1 LTPVKDGSKTRGE
14 TERVEIPF
22 PEVQTMSD
30 PVFARPKKDPE
41 FDPKRF
47 LPRPLFESPEMKV
60 VRATFRAGQFI
71 PVHAPDV
78 SVALYIL
85 SGEGEVVAGKER
97 RNVTEGDL
105 VVVPRKVR
113 RGVKAKTDMIVLH
126 VVSPSP
132 TQADHGDMGERIAR
146 GEFELPA

>member
-1 LTPVKDGSKTRGE
+1 
-14 TERVEIPF
+14 
-22 PEVQTMSD
+22 MSE
-30 PVFARPKKDPE
+30 PVFSRPKKDPE

-47 LPRPLFESPEMKV
+47 LPRPLFDSPEMKV

-78 SVALYIL
+78 HVALYIL
-85 SGEGEVVAGKER
+85 SGEGEVVAGKVR
-97 RNVTEGDL
+97 RSVAEGDL
-105 VVVPRKVR
+105 VVVPRKIR

-132 TQADHGDMGERIAR
+132 TPADHGDMAERIAR

>member
-1 LTPVKDGSKTRGE
+1 
-14 TERVEIPF
+14 
-22 PEVQTMSD
+22 MSD
-30 PVFARPKKDPE
+30 PVFARPDQNPD
-41 FDPKRF
+41 FDPIRF
-47 LPRPLFESPEMKV
+47 LSRPLFESPEMKV

-78 SVALYIL
+78 HVVLYIL
-85 SGEGEVVAGKER
+85 SGEGEVVAGKE
-97 RNVTEGDL
+97 
-105 VVVPRKVR
+105 R

-132 TQADHGDMGERIAR
+132 TAADHGDMGERIAR

>member
-1 LTPVKDGSKTRGE
+1 
-14 TERVEIPF
+14 
-22 PEVQTMSD
+22 MSD
-30 PVFARPKKDPE
+30 PVFARPMEHAE

-47 LPRPLFESPEMKV
+47 LPSPLFDRPEMKV

-78 SVALYIL
+78 HVALYIL

-105 VVVPRKVR
+105 VVVPRKMR
-113 RGVKAKTDMIVLH
+113 RGVKAKTDLIVLH

-132 TQADHGDMGERIAR
+132 TRADHGDMAERILR

>member
-1 LTPVKDGSKTRGE
+1 
-14 TERVEIPF
+14 
-22 PEVQTMSD
+22 MSG
-30 PVFARPKKDPE
+30 PVFARPEKDPE

-60 VRATFRAGQFI
+60 VRATFRAGHFI

-78 SVALYIL
+78 HVALYIV

-97 RNVTEGDL
+97 RSVTPGDL

>member
-1 LTPVKDGSKTRGE
+1 
-14 TERVEIPF
+14 
-22 PEVQTMSD
+22 MSD

-78 SVALYIL
+78 HVALYIL
-85 SGEGEVVAGKER
+85 SGKGSGRGKER
-97 RNVTEGDL
+97 RIVAEGDL
-105 VVVPRKVR
+105 VVIPRKVR

>member
-1 LTPVKDGSKTRGE
+1 MTPVKDGSRARDE
-14 TERVEIPF
+14 TEPWKSRSRRYDDERSRVREAEEGSGVR
-22 PEVQTMSD
+22 PETVPAPP
-30 PVFARPKKDPE
+30 PVREPRDEGRAGHVPR
-41 FDPKRF
+41 RAIH
-47 LPRPLFESPEMKV
+47 PRP
-60 VRATFRAGQFI
+60 R
-71 PVHAPDV
+71 PDV
-78 SVALYIL
+78 HVALYIV

-105 VVVPRKVR
+105 VVVPRKMR

>member
-1 LTPVKDGSKTRGE
+1 
-14 TERVEIPF
+14 
-22 PEVQTMSD
+22 MSD
-30 PVFARPKKDPE
+30 PVFARPKKHAE

-47 LPRPLFESPEMKV
+47 LPSALFDSPEMKV

-78 SVALYIL
+78 HVALYIL
-85 SGEGEVVAGKER
+85 AGEGEVVAGQER
-97 RNVTEGDL
+97 RKVTEGDL
-105 VVVPRKVR
+105 VIVPRKVR
-113 RGVKAKTDMIVLH
+113 RGVRAKTDMIVLH

-132 TQADHGDMGERIAR
+132 TQADHGDMASRIAR

>member
-1 LTPVKDGSKTRGE
+1 
-14 TERVEIPF
+14 
-22 PEVQTMSD
+22 MSD
-30 PVFARPKKDPE
+30 PVFARPMKDAE
-41 FDPKRF
+41 FDPNRF
-47 LPRPLFESPEMKV
+47 LPHPLFESPEMKV

-78 SVALYIL
+78 HVALYIV

-105 VVVPRKVR
+105 VVVPKKVR

-132 TQADHGDMGERIAR
+132 TQADHGNMGERIAR

>member
-1 LTPVKDGSKTRGE
+1 
-14 TERVEIPF
+14 
-22 PEVQTMSD
+22 MSD
-30 PVFARPKKDPE
+30 PVFARPKKDAE

-47 LPRPLFESPEMKV
+47 LPSPLFESPEMKV

-78 SVALYIL
+78 HVALYIL
-85 SGEGEVVAGKER
+85 AGEGEVVAGNER
-97 RNVTEGDL
+97 RKVTEGDL

-132 TQADHGDMGERIAR
+132 TRADHGDMASMLAR

>member
-1 LTPVKDGSKTRGE
+1 LTPVKDGSVARVENGN
-14 TERVEIPF
+14 VEIPF
-22 PEVQTMSD
+22 PGGTTMND

-78 SVALYIL
+78 HVALYIL
-85 SGEGEVVAGKER
+85 SGEGDVVAGKER
-97 RNVTEGDL
+97 RPVTAGDL
-105 VVVPRKVR
+105 VVVPRKVQ

>member
-1 LTPVKDGSKTRGE
+1 
-14 TERVEIPF
+14 
-22 PEVQTMSD
+22 MSA
-30 PVFARPKKDPE
+30 PVFARPKDHPE
-41 FDPKRF
+41 FDPTRF

-78 SVALYIL
+78 HVVLYVL
-85 SGEGEVVAGKER
+85 SGEGEVVAGTER
-97 RNVTEGDL
+97 RPVREGDL
-105 VVVPRKVR
+105 VVVPRKMR

-132 TQADHGDMGERIAR
+132 TAADHGDMAQRIAR